1 VSAVNPPSG
10 YEGLRVGF
18 TAAVSHE
25 LRTPL
30 ARLLSLLETAKLP
43 GADVEGLIE
52 EACAEV
58 VEMTQL
64 VDDILFL
71 SELEQGREVVAL
83 GFTELEPYV
92 GELFELSRERALRA
106 ELTLESDVPPGLE
119 VPLRPRMLQVVLGN
133 LLDNALRYAGRGA
146 TFRISA
152 AYAGDSVVLDVSDD
166 GAGVD
171 ASDVPRL
178 FERFFRSDRSR
189 TTRGTGL
196 GLAIVK
202 HIVTAADGTAEVT
215 GGPGEGTRFRFV
227 LPAPR
232 GARLR

>member
-1 VSAVNPPSG
+1 
-10 YEGLRVGF
+10 
-18 TAAVSHE
+18 
-25 LRTPL
+25 
-30 ARLLSLLETAKLP
+30 
-43 GADVEGLIE
+43 
-52 EACAEV
+52 
-58 VEMTQL
+58 
-64 VDDILFL
+64 
-71 SELEQGREVVAL
+71 
-83 GFTELEPYV
+83 
-92 GELFELSRERALRA
+92 
-106 ELTLESDVPPGLE
+106 
-119 VPLRPRMLQVVLGN
+119 VVLGN

-152 AYAGDSVVLDVSDD
+152 ALAGDSVVLDVSDD

-232 GARLR
+232 DALL

>member
-1 VSAVNPPSG
+1 MSRHDLPTG

-30 ARLLSLLETAKLP
+30 ARLLSLLDTAKLP
-43 GADVEGLIE
+43 GVDVDELIE

-83 GFTELEPYV
+83 GFTELAPYV
-92 GELFELSRERALRA
+92 DELFEVSRERALRA
-106 ELTLESDVPPGLE
+106 ELALENEVPAGLV
-119 VPLRPRMLQVVLGN
+119 VPLRPRMLQVLLGN
-133 LLDNALRYAGRGA
+133 LLDNAVRYAGRGA

-152 AYAGDSVVLDVSDD
+152 VREGESILLDVSDD

-189 TTRGTGL
+189 ATRGTGL

-202 HIVTAADGTAEVT
+202 HIITAADGTAEVE
-215 GGPGEGTRFRFV
+215 GAPGEGTRFRFV

-232 GARLR
+232 NARII